1 MREGGTEGEEE
12 NLKQT
17 PELGAWGG
25 VGGARGL
32 DLTTLR

>member
-25 VGGARGL
+25 VGGGSRA
-32 DLTTLR
+32 